1 MEQQANEIPL
11 FPLSTFLLPGE
22 EIPLKIFE
30 PRYIQLISECEKSSK
45 PFGIPFIEKGD
56 ITRYGSEVEIQSII
70 AKNSL
75 NEMVILVK
83 GVRNFHLIDF
93 YNELPGKLYGGGI
106 IEYIDDKFLST
117 NPELAV
123 LVKKLKLNI
132 DTTLGTLVI
141 EGYMNLMDIAK
152 SIMLNSDE
160 KFTFYSYR
168 NLYQMERFLIRKLK
182 FLELIKKQEESL
194 QNNFSLN

>member
-1 MEQQANEIPL
+1 MDQQALEIPL
-11 FPLSTFLLPGE
+11 FPLSSFLLPGE
-22 EIPLKIFE
+22 ELPLKIFE
-30 PRYIQLISECEKSSK
+30 PRYIQLITECEQSGK
-45 PFGIPFIEKGD
+45 PFGIPFIQKGD
-56 ITRYGSEVEIQSII
+56 IARYGSEVEIQSII

-83 GVRNFHLIDF
+83 GIRNFHLIDF
-93 YNELPGKLYGGGI
+93 YNQLPGKLYGGGI

-132 DTTLGTLVI
+132 DSTLGTLTI
-141 EGYMNLMDIAK
+141 EGYMNLMDIAR

-160 KFTFYSYR
+160 KYLFYSYR
-168 NLYQMERFLIRKLK
+168 NLYLMEQFLIKKLK
-182 FLELIKKQEESL
+182 FIELLKKQEEML